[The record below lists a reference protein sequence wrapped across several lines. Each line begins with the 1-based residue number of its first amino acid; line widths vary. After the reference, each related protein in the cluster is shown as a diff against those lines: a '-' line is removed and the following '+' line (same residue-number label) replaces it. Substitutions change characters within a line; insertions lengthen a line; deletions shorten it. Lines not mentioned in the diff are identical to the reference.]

1 MHSSIIR
8 LCVNAWIAFVTAHAC
23 LAETTRLQ
31 IPSTFPA
38 HPRLF
43 TNPAEIA
50 EFKSL
55 SQRDPEIETFVH
67 SLIERL
73 ESQVTKVPTPNPVMT
88 GMENRAISTYARD
101 MAIGYML
108 TDRREF
114 ADAAA
119 QVLLSYAK
127 VYPGYEVTETKG
139 KAMPS
144 TLNEARW
151 AIDLATAYD
160 LIFNSCALTEQQR
173 STIEQN
179 VFIPCGEVLRICNH
193 KTRSNWRARAIA
205 GLGVIG
211 FLIGNRDFIDEAI
224 NGYASENGKQ
234 RRNGFVQHLQYSI
247 LGDGIFYERSF
258 GYQAYTTDSYF
269 LLMEAARH
277 SGVDLWNLVVKS
289 DSRDAGADLK
299 RQFGPPGSKTVKPI
313 FDALFYRSF
322 SDGAVTNVAN
332 ATADHFVPRRYY
344 EAAWRAWRDPKYAFA
359 ARLSA
364 DDNRPWDAKPTGRVR
379 RLGDPSDILW
389 IEPGLPAGFFS
400 LGRNTR
406 LGNSGIHKNG
416 CTLFPNGGF
425 AILRQSTDPDSVCVE
440 MNFGNWGSGHSHP
453 DKLSIVISDGQRKVI
468 REANYFGYADDQ
480 YLTWDRQTI
489 AHNTITVNE
498 TSQLPQGNKA
508 DPWPVPVP
516 GTTVHGQPLFFHPG
530 DTLKAFRAD
539 CTDAYPGIKLTRTIA
554 LVDSVVIDFYS
565 ATASS
570 PHQYDYALHVDAP
583 VASAGGNFQDFA
595 PRQLSDHYGYRHIDF
610 TSQGTSPFEASLQPM
625 GRIHFFT
632 PSTAILGRG
641 IANKDGSRMAVI
653 LLRQSGTMAN
663 FVTAFDLLGNHT
675 LTLEHNEGNVQ
686 SIRIDRNHILTNSP
700 TGIELR
706 TAGGKLIDRASPQ
719 STSVR

>member
-1 MHSSIIR
+1 MHSFILR
-8 LCVNAWIAFVTAHAC
+8 LVVGGWVTLVCSFAS
-23 LAETTRLQ
+23 LAETTRLTV
-31 IPSTFPA
+31 PHTFPA

-55 SQRDPEIETFVH
+55 AQRDPQIEMFVH

-73 ESQVTKVPTPNPVMT
+73 ESQVKDVPEPKRTMT
-88 GMENRAISTYARD
+88 GMENRSISTYARD

-114 ADAAA
+114 ASAAA
-119 QVLLSYAK
+119 QVLLAYAK

-160 LIFNSCALTEQQR
+160 LIFNSGTLTDQQR
-173 STIEQN
+173 SAIEEN
-179 VFIPCGEVLRICNH
+179 LFIPCGEVLRICNH
-193 KTRSNWRARAIA
+193 KTRSNWRARAIS

-224 NGYASENGKQ
+224 NGYISEDGNQ
-234 RRNGFVQHLQYSI
+234 RRNGFIQHLQYYI

-277 SGVDLWNLVVKS
+277 SGVDLWNLAVNH
-289 DSRDAGADLK
+289 DSRDAGSDLE
-299 RQFGPPGSKTVKPI
+299 REFGAPRSKTVKPV
-313 FDALFYRSF
+313 FDALFYRTF

-364 DDNRPWDAKPTGRVR
+364 DDTRPWDAEHTGKPR

-400 LGRNTR
+400 LATDTR
-406 LGNSGIHKNG
+406 LGNSGIHQNG

-453 DKLSIVISDGQRKVI
+453 DKLSIVISDGRRKVI

-489 AHNTITVNE
+489 AHNTITVDE
-498 TSQLPQGNKA
+498 TSQLPQGDEA

-516 GTTVHGQPLFFHPG
+516 GTTVHGRPIFFHPG
-530 DTLKAFRAD
+530 KTLKAFRAE
-539 CTDAYPGIKLTRTIA
+539 CIDAYPGVTLTRTIA
-554 LVDSVVIDFYS
+554 LVDSVVFDFYS
-565 ATASS
+565 ATSS
-570 PHQYDYALHVDAP
+570 KPHQYDYALHVDAP
-583 VASAGGNFQDFA
+583 VTATGGNFHDVS
-595 PRQLSDHYGYRHIDF
+595 PHPLSERYGYRHIDF
-610 TSQGTSPFEASLQPM
+610 RSQGTSPFEASL
-625 GRIHFFT
+625 GADSRIQFFS
-632 PSTAILGRG
+632 PATAMLGKG
-641 IANKDGSRMAVI
+641 IANKKGSRMAVI
-653 LLRQSGTMAN
+653 LLRRSGKMAS
-663 FVTAFDLLGNHT
+663 FVTTFDLAGNHACS
-675 LTLEHNEGNVQ
+675 LVHNEGNSQ
-686 SIRIDRNHILTNSP
+686 SIRISQDRILTNGP
-700 TGIELR
+700 KDIELR
-706 TAGGKLIDRASPQ
+706 TADGKLIDRASSQ
-719 STSVR
+719 SASVR

>member
-1 MHSSIIR
+1 MHSFILR
-8 LCVNAWIAFVTAHAC
+8 LIVGGWVTLVAAFTS
-23 LAETTRLQ
+23 LAETTRLTV
-31 IPSTFPA
+31 PHTFPA

-55 SQRDPEIETFVH
+55 AQRDPQIAMFVN

-73 ESQVTKVPTPNPVMT
+73 ESQVKDVPEPKRTMT
-88 GMENRAISTYARD
+88 GMENRSISTYARD

-119 QVLLSYAK
+119 QVLLAYAK

-160 LIFNSCALTEQQR
+160 LIFNSGTLTDQQR
-173 STIEQN
+173 SAIEEN
-179 VFIPCGEVLRICNH
+179 LFIPCGEVLRICNH

-224 NGYASENGKQ
+224 NGYISEDGNQ
-234 RRNGFVQHLQYSI
+234 RRNGFIQHLQYSI

-277 SGVDLWNLVVKS
+277 SGVDLWNLAVNH
-289 DSRDAGADLK
+289 DSRDAGSDLE
-299 RQFGPPGSKTVKPI
+299 REFGAPRSKTVKPV
-313 FDALFYRSF
+313 FDALFYRTF

-364 DDNRPWDAKPTGRVR
+364 DDTRPWDDEPTGNTR
-379 RLGDPSDILW
+379 RIGDPSDILW

-400 LGRNTR
+400 LATDTR
-406 LGNSGIHKNG
+406 LGNSGIHQNG

-453 DKLSIVISDGQRKVI
+453 DKLSIVISDGRRKVI

-489 AHNTITVNE
+489 AHNTITVDE
-498 TSQLPQGNKA
+498 TSQLPQGDEA

-516 GTTVHGQPLFFHPG
+516 GTTVHGRPIFFHPG
-530 DTLKAFRAD
+530 KTLKAFRAE
-539 CTDAYPGIKLTRTIA
+539 CIDAYPGVTLTRTIA
-554 LVDSVVIDFYS
+554 LVDSVVFDFYS
-565 ATASS
+565 ATSS
-570 PHQYDYALHVDAP
+570 KPHQYDYALHVDAP
-583 VASAGGNFQDFA
+583 VTATGGNFHDVS
-595 PRQLSDHYGYRHIDF
+595 PHPLSERYGYRHIDF
-610 TSQGTSPFEASLQPM
+610 RSQGTSPFEASLGPDS
-625 GRIHFFT
+625 RIQFF
-632 PSTAILGRG
+632 SSATAILGKG
-641 IANKDGSRMAVI
+641 IANKKGSRMAVI
-653 LLRQSGTMAN
+653 LLRRSGNMAS
-663 FVTAFDLLGNHT
+663 FVTAFNLAGNHACS
-675 LTLEHNEGNVQ
+675 LVHNEGNIQ
-686 SIRIDRNHILTNSP
+686 SIRISQDRILTNGP
-700 TGIELR
+700 KDIELR
-706 TAGGKLIDRASPQ
+706 TADGKLIDRASSQ
-719 STSVR
+719 SASVR